1 VPAGADNCRVL
12 HPLDTVLLVA
22 SLLCAVW
29 SLVLLMLT
37 RPVGRRWLLG
47 ALGVIELGLLVLA
60 VAGVVE
66 LVTTQRHVSGVTF
79 VGYLIAGLV
88 LLPAAVWWALTERSR
103 WGIGVLLIGCV
114 VIPVIIVRM
123 NQVWSGG

>member
-1 VPAGADNCRVL
+1 VVL

-22 SLLCAVW
+22 SLLCALW
-29 SLVLLMLT
+29 SAVLLMLS

-47 ALGVIELGLLVLA
+47 ALGVVEVGLLVLA

-66 LVTTQRHVSGVTF
+66 LATTDRHVSGVTF
-79 VGYLIAGLV
+79 VGYLVAGLV
-88 LLPAAVWWALTERSR
+88 ILPAAVWWSLTERSR
-103 WGIGVLLIGCV
+103 WGIGVLLIGCL

-123 NQVWSGG
+123 NQVWSSG